1 MRDTPIGLFTGA
13 AMSCFKVNVRDD
25 VMTHTC
31 SRYQMWRR
39 SAEECPALLGYWKH
53 EVIWLHNVAH
63 GLAELGK
70 DEHYV
75 V

>member
-13 AMSCFKVNVRDD
+13 AMSCCKVNVRDD
-25 VMTHTC
+25 VMIHSC

-39 SAEECPALLGYWKH
+39 SAEESPTLLGYWKH
-53 EVIWLHNVAH
+53 EVIWLHNIPH